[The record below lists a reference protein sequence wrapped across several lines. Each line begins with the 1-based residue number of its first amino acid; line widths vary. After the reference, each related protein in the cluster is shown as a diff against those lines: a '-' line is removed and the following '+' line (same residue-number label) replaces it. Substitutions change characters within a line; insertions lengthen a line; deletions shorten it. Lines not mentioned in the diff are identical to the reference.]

1 MEFKW
6 GLLLLP
12 IIAATIGWF
21 TNYIAVKMLFNPKKP
36 IKIGFFTLHGIFP
49 KRQKEIAISV
59 GKMVANDL
67 LNTEDL
73 IALLANKESIRTVI
87 DKIEN
92 TLDHYFE
99 VKFPDKFPLLSKV
112 ISTKMRGKIKDEMLN
127 EVELMA
133 PQLLANQV
141 NKLDQV
147 FDIEKIVTE
156 KVTNLSSDKLEDLM
170 MGIIEKELS
179 FIEWVGAVLGFVIGL
194 VQVFIVL
201 LF

>member
-49 KRQKEIAISV
+49 KRQQEIAISV

-67 LNTEDL
+67 LNTKDL
-73 IALLANKESIRTVI
+73 IELLANKESIRTVI
-87 DKIEN
+87 DKIED

-112 ISTKMRGKIKDEMLN
+112 VSPKMRGKIKDEMLL

-194 VQVFIVL
+194 IQVLIVL

>member
-1 MEFKW
+1 
-6 GLLLLP
+6 
-12 IIAATIGWF
+12 
-21 TNYIAVKMLFNPKKP
+21 
-36 IKIGFFTLHGIFP
+36 
-49 KRQKEIAISV
+49 
-59 GKMVANDL
+59 
-67 LNTEDL
+67 
-73 IALLANKESIRTVI
+73 
-87 DKIEN
+87 
-92 TLDHYFE
+92 
-99 VKFPDKFPLLSKV
+99 
-112 ISTKMRGKIKDEMLN
+112 MRGKIKDEMLN